1 MKIKPTA
8 IAVGVFIFLLLFAA
22 FNASAEPGFR
32 VALGRTVVNSAT
44 PWGEFGYEFPN
55 GWELA
60 GSVSGAG
67 DTARG
72 PQGEVSTVSWSRI
85 VRPDWWLL
93 GGRNYYRLGVAYV
106 DGSPLIGNSNFRLG
120 IGLEYRVFQ
129 VEYFHYSSAG
139 IHQPNTG
146 VDGLQLRFTY

>member
-1 MKIKPTA
+1 MKIKPTMVAVA
-8 IAVGVFIFLLLFAA
+8 IFIALLVLAA

-32 VALGRTVVNSAT
+32 VALGRTVVNSSA
-44 PWGEFGYEFPN
+44 PWGEFGYEFPS

-60 GSVSGAG
+60 GSISGAG
-67 DTARG
+67 DTKRG
-72 PQGEVSTVSWSRI
+72 PHGEVSTVSWSRI

-106 DGSPLIGNSNFRLG
+106 DGSPLIGRTNFRLG
-120 IGLEYRVFQ
+120 IGLEFRVFQ
-129 VEYFHYSSAG
+129 LEYFHYSSAG

>member
-1 MKIKPTA
+1 MKIKPTT
-8 IAVGVFIFLLLFAA
+8 IAVVIFAVLLVLAA
-22 FNASAEPGFR
+22 FNASAQGFR
-32 VALGRTVVNSAT
+32 TSLGYTVANSTT
-44 PWGEFGYEFPN
+44 PWGEVSYEFPS

-67 DTARG
+67 DTRRG
-72 PQGEVSTVSWSRI
+72 PQGEVSTVSWSRV

-106 DGSPLIGNSNFRLG
+106 DGSPLVGNTNFRLG
-120 IGLEYRVFQ
+120 IGLEFKVFQ
-129 VEYFHYSSAG
+129 IEYFHYSSAG

-146 VDGLQLRFTY
+146 IDGIQLRFTY

>member
-1 MKIKPTA
+1 MKIKPTMA
-8 IAVGVFIFLLLFAA
+8 AVFIFIVLLVLAA
-22 FNASAEPGFR
+22 FNASAETGYR
-32 VALGRTVVNSAT
+32 VSLGHTVANSHT

-72 PQGEVSTVSWSRI
+72 RQGEVSTVSWSRI
-85 VRPDWWLL
+85 VRPDWHVL
-93 GGRNYYRLGVAYV
+93 GGRNYYRLGVAHV

-120 IGLEYRVFQ
+120 IGLEFKVFQ
-129 VEYFHYSSAG
+129 IEYFHYSSAG

-146 VDGLQLRFTY
+146 IDGIQLRFTY